1 MSAFEQRGGH
11 LFGNQLTDVMT
22 HLKFQK
28 NLVDGSEE
36 AAKYIVPFHYADAMR
51 ALEAFKLMRNSTLQQ
66 EVMQLKSAWEK
77 LKLTADAQDRDDLL
91 TQFDGK
97 IA

>member
-28 NLVDGSEE
+28 NLVDGSE
-36 AAKYIVPFHYADAMR
+36 
-51 ALEAFKLMRNSTLQQ
+51 
-66 EVMQLKSAWEK
+66 
-77 LKLTADAQDRDDLL
+77 
-91 TQFDGK
+91 
-97 IA
+97 